1 MGSRHD
7 VLARLNAGDP
17 AGAAGIARE
26 ILTGNSQNGDVQGLL
41 ALALEDAGDK
51 EGALDALRHAVALP
65 AAPSIA
71 LRNTTN
77 LAAMLVGAGL
87 KEEAAGLLRTAW
99 PWLPEVEIGGN
110 EHQCITLL
118 ADIMKGLDLKE
129 ELVAFLRPIVA
140 RVPHQWGV
148 VRRTVVALS
157 GVGRYEEALGLI
169 ETSARPPSDEPDRQ
183 ALLTYLYWRTG
194 RRKKADAAA
203 DAYAVH
209 APPYA
214 TPRKSE
220 QWFTVGVLNPLPG
233 GATLLA
239 GDRERHFN
247 SNFPV
252 QLVDKLAA
260 RYRFASIL
268 LGAGPAVVAQFRE
281 HRPNVLLNN
290 AVNAEAL
297 RDGRTLAAAQ
307 ALVEATGLP
316 AINAPERAAL
326 CTRQMNF
333 ERFAGAPDMIVP
345 RLKRFNVL
353 PGRTDEMVRLAEEA
367 FTYPLLVRTVAD
379 HDAQNLVLVAD
390 RSALRESLTGLKEP
404 QAYLIQY
411 VGATR
416 LKGCHRRLRA
426 AFVEGVPVLMR
437 ADYGRHWIVRGR
449 KWAEHR
455 DLYRS
460 HPDLLADAD
469 DIVARPEARL
479 GAVAMAALDA
489 IGRTVPLDIFCLD
502 FDVDESGRLV
512 LFEANACANLFSN
525 APAEIDY
532 PPSADA
538 LLLELIERLLHARA
552 EAGATSAKAA
562 APG

>member
-1 MGSRHD
+1 MVSRHE
-7 VLARLNAGDP
+7 VLARLNDGDP
-17 AGAAGIARE
+17 AGAVRIARE
-26 ILTGNSQNGDVQGLL
+26 ILAGSPQNGDVQGLL
-41 ALALEDAGDK
+41 GLALEDAGDK
-51 EGALDALRHAVALP
+51 EGALDALRQAVALP

-77 LAAMLVGAGL
+77 LAAMLVAAGL
-87 KEEAAGLLRTAW
+87 KEEAAGLLRSAR

-118 ADIMKGLDLKE
+118 ADIMKGLDLNE
-129 ELVAFLRPIVA
+129 ELVAFLLPIVE
-140 RVPHQWGV
+140 RVPHQWGI
-148 VRRTVVALS
+148 VRRTVIALS
-157 GVGRYEEALGLI
+157 GVGRHQDALGLI
-169 ETSARPPSDEPDRQ
+169 EASALPSSEEPDRL
-183 ALLTYLYWRTG
+183 ALLAYLYWQTG
-194 RRKKADAAA
+194 RPKKAETFAAA
-203 DAYAVH
+203 FACH

-220 QWFTVGVLNPLPG
+220 QWFTVGVLNPAPLGP
-233 GATLLA
+233 TLLA
-239 GDRERHFN
+239 SDHSRHFN
-247 SNFPV
+247 GNFPS
-252 QLVDKLAA
+252 QLADKLAT

-268 LGAGPAVVAQFRE
+268 LGAGPAAVAQFRE
-281 HRPNVLLNN
+281 HRPRVLLNN
-290 AVNAEAL
+290 AVNAEML

-307 ALVEATGLP
+307 ALAEATGLP

-333 ERFAGAPDMIVP
+333 ERFAGTPNMIVP

-353 PGRTDEMVRLAEEA
+353 PGRIDEMVRLAEEA
-367 FTYPLLVRTVAD
+367 FTYPLLVRTVAH
-379 HDAQNLVLVAD
+379 HDAHNLVFVAD
-390 RSALRESLTGLKEP
+390 RASLQETLTGLKEP

-437 ADYGRHWIVRGR
+437 ADYGLHWIVRGR
-449 KWAEHR
+449 KWAEHQE
-455 DLYRS
+455 LYRS
-460 HPDLLADAD
+460 HPDILADAND
-469 DIVARPEARL
+469 MVARPEARL
-479 GAVAMAALDA
+479 GAAAMGALDA

-502 FDVDESGRLV
+502 FDVDESGQLV
-512 LFEANACANLFSN
+512 FFEANPCANLFSN

-532 PPSADA
+532 PPLADA
-538 LLLELIERLLHARA
+538 HLQELIERLLHAMA
-552 EAGATSAKAA
+552 EAGSTSAKAT